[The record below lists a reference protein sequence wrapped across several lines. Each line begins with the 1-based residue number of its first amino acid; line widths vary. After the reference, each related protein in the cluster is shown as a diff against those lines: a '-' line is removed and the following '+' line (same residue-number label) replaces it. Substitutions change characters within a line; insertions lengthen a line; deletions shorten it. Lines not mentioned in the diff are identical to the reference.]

1 MISLGKRSIST
12 KISIVLVILLLLTL
26 TSPLF
31 ISEAEAGLADSSWPK
46 FRGNLK
52 NTGRNEDA
60 IREVSNNTRWAFE
73 TDGRVD
79 ASPAVG
85 SDGTIYIGDLDGN
98 LTAVEANG
106 SERWKFETSSS
117 ISCTPALS
125 DDGTIYFVTNGG
137 NFYSLNEDGEKNW
150 VRDDILKP
158 ERTGAS
164 VFSSPVVREDGTVLV
179 ASEKLFSVYPN
190 GTVQWSFTHR
200 FEGEDDPSPG
210 IIQSS
215 PAIDDE
221 GNIYFGYS
229 IALPGADFGLMIAL
243 DSEGEKLWEFMIRDD
258 EGDPKTGSQVFSS
271 PAIEDGRLYF
281 GSDNNRL
288 YALEK
293 ENGTEAWN
301 RTTTGN
307 IFSSPAIGPEGTIYV
322 GSGDKMLHAFKP
334 NGTSAWR
341 FRADGEIHSSPAVG
355 PEGMIYFGSY
365 DNNIYSLYPDG
376 TERWRVKTEG
386 RVFSSPAL
394 HSDGFMYI
402 GSFDE
407 KLYAIGIRFSISI
420 TEPEDGDK
428 FEQGEEVVV
437 NYTVTNFAEEDTQ
450 DIEFYVDGD
459 LVGTEENITLGEGED
474 HEGGFN
480 WTAEGPGEIDL
491 EVTSEDDKEVVTVTV
506 EEKDETK
513 MIPNDVLPI
522 VIAIL
527 LLSLLSFGKR
537 KGKD

>member
-1 MISLGKRSIST
+1 MISFGKRSNPIKIST
-12 KISIVLVILLLLTL
+12 VLVILLLLTS

-52 NTGRNEDA
+52 NTGRYEDA
-60 IREVSNNTRWAFE
+60 ASEVLNQTRWAFE
-73 TDGRVD
+73 TDGMID
-79 ASPAVG
+79 ASPAIG
-85 SDGTIYIGDLDGN
+85 PDGTVYVGDLDGN
-98 LTAVEANG
+98 LTAVRPDG

-125 DDGTIYFVTNGG
+125 DDGTIYFVTNEGSL
-137 NFYSLNEDGEKNW
+137 YSLNEDGEKNW
-150 VRDDILKP
+150 VREDILKP

-164 VFSSPVVREDGTVLV
+164 VFSSPVIREDGTVLV

-190 GTVQWSFTHR
+190 GTVEWSFAHR

-229 IALPGADFGLMIAL
+229 IAVPAADFGLMLAL

-258 EGDPKTGSQVFSS
+258 EGVPKTGSQIFSS
-271 PAIEDGRLYF
+271 PAIDDGRLYF

-301 RTTTGN
+301 RTTTGS

-322 GSGDKMLHAFKP
+322 GSADEMLHAFKP
-334 NGTSAWR
+334 DGSSAWR
-341 FRADGEIHSSPAVG
+341 FPAEGDIHSSPAVG

-365 DNNIYSLYPDG
+365 DNNIYSLHPNG

-394 HSDGFMYI
+394 GSNGTLYI

-407 KLYAIGIRFSISI
+407 NLYAMGSLEI
-420 TEPEDGDK
+420 
-428 FEQGEEVVV
+428 EQEMETIPLYRNILPIIIVILLVSFLSP
-437 NYTVTNFAEEDTQ
+437 TN
-450 DIEFYVDGD
+450 
-459 LVGTEENITLGEGED
+459 
-474 HEGGFN
+474 
-480 WTAEGPGEIDL
+480 
-491 EVTSEDDKEVVTVTV
+491 SSSK
-506 EEKDETK
+506 KDER
-513 MIPNDVLPI
+513 
-522 VIAIL
+522 
-527 LLSLLSFGKR
+527 SR
-537 KGKD
+537 